1 MEPDEPERPLP
12 HDPDL
17 EVEEGPAGEPRLAHL
32 TPHLIGL
39 TFTGGCIGVLARA
52 LLEFA
57 MPDGAG
63 FPKTTFAINIT
74 GALFLAVL
82 IEWLAKGGP
91 DEGRRRRLRLFLGTG
106 VMGGFTTYSALA
118 AQTDALVRTE
128 QPLIA
133 LLYAIGT
140 VVVGFVASVAGVVLM
155 RRELSR

>member
-1 MEPDEPERPLP
+1 MVHDDAERPLP

-17 EVEEGPAGEPRLAHL
+17 EVDEGPGGVPRPAHL

-39 TFTGGCIGVLARA
+39 AFTGGCIGVLARA
-52 LLEFA
+52 LLELA

-82 IEWLAKGGP
+82 IEWLANGGP

-118 AQTDALVRTE
+118 AQTDALIRTE
-128 QPLIA
+128 QPLTA
-133 LLYAIGT
+133 FLYAVGT
-140 VVVGFVASVAGVVLM
+140 VVVGFMASVIGGVMM